1 MACKRS
7 LILFPGCRR
16 QKGANA
22 FRGFTFVSK
31 GFGVTIR
38 IRNNLWQVG
47 GNGLTDPS
55 DAAIYLLSFGDKAA
69 LIDAGSG
76 RGQAQLIKNIA
87 EHLEPNV
94 QLEYLLLTHCHFDH
108 TGGAEAV
115 RDEYGCRIV
124 AHELDAVYL
133 ESGDNR
139 VTGASWYG
147 ATHEPFTIDTKLQG
161 HETNLAIGSG
171 AIKAIS
177 SPGHSPGSVV
187 YTTDIDSE
195 LILFGQD
202 IHGPIHSEL
211 LSDEKQYLDSLG
223 RLLDLNADVLLEGHF
238 GVIETKQEVREF
250 IEYWR
255 SPIGVSH
262 YAILYAPD
270 DWDPRRGNAS
280 TSGQITNMN
289 NDI

>member
-1 MACKRS
+1 MNNTEPEHIFALDIQVAEVNIK
-7 LILFPGCRR
+7 
-16 QKGANA
+16 
-22 FRGFTFVSK
+22 
-31 GFGVTIR
+31 

-55 DAAIYLLSFGDKAA
+55 DAAVYLVRFGDSAA

-76 RGQAQLIKNIA
+76 RGQEQLIKNIA
-87 EHLEPNV
+87 ECLEPHV
-94 QLEYLLLTHCHFDH
+94 KLEYLLLTHCHFDH
-108 TGGAEAV
+108 TGGANAV

-124 AHELDAVYL
+124 MHELDAVYI

-147 ATHEPFTIDTKLQG
+147 ARIKPFTIDIKLQG
-161 HETNLAIGSG
+161 REATLDIGSG
-171 AIKAIS
+171 NVKAIF

-187 YTTDIDSE
+187 YTTEVDGE
-195 LILFGQD
+195 LIIFGQD
-202 IHGPIHSEL
+202 VHGPIHSEL
-211 LSDEKQYLDSLG
+211 LSDEKQYLDSLTE
-223 RLLDLNADVLLEGHF
+223 LLNLDGDVLLEGHF
-238 GVIETKQEVREF
+238 GVIEPKKEVRGF

-270 DWDPRRGNAS
+270 DWDPRRGKAA
-280 TSGQITNMN
+280 TSVQPTDMN
-289 NDI
+289 D